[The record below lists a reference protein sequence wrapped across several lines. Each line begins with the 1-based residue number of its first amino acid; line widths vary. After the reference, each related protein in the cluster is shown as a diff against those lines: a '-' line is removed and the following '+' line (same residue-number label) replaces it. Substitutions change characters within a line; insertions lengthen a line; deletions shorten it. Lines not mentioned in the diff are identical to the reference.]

1 MAQDKNMTP
10 PPELNA
16 IAMRYPEKTFYLG
29 QAFNNTTNCYKLVWL
44 LALLSLLERDAAMSL
59 RLTAIFNEMAVI
71 GWHPVCLYRLS
82 LGRQDSLQNVVLE
95 IREACGLAPN
105 ARPEA
110 IRRVIEGNPAAQAN
124 LNFLKNYVPTRF
136 LTPWFTTQLQGM
148 PDTRRDA
155 AIKKLASDSQGTAL
169 ASMYYFDTIGA
180 VDVIRFNK
188 LWHTFLLEN
197 LAVVRTFAEHNFALY
212 LQARNPNT
220 PGVVRKLGA
229 PTTRQLTAARKFW
242 TFVQAELYTSGR
254 HEHFRDIYSNYRLS
268 DEFTID
274 HFLPWSFVVHDLL
287 WNLVPVAQPTNSSK
301 SDALPDLD
309 LYLPRLAKL
318 HFAAIESAK
327 TRPKLLEDYI
337 DCFKR
342 SPGELL
348 ALGEVG
354 LFALYREVMLP
365 QSQIAMNQGFEFGW
379 KLRL

>member
-1 MAQDKNMTP
+1 
-10 PPELNA
+10 
-16 IAMRYPEKTFYLG
+16 
-29 QAFNNTTNCYKLVWL
+29 
-44 LALLSLLERDAAMSL
+44 
-59 RLTAIFNEMAVI
+59 VI
-71 GWHPVCLYRLS
+71 RK
-82 LGRQDSLQNVVLE
+82 
-95 IREACGLAPN
+95 
-105 ARPEA
+105 
-110 IRRVIEGNPAAQAN
+110 VIEGNLAAQAN

-136 LTPWFTTQLQGM
+136 LTPWFSTQLRGM

-155 AIKKLASDSQGTAL
+155 AIKKLASDSQGTAF
-169 ASMYYFDTIGA
+169 ASMYCFDTIGT

-212 LQARNPNT
+212 LQAKNPNT
-220 PGVVRKLGA
+220 PGVVRKLRA

-242 TFVQAELYTSGR
+242 TFVRAELYKSRR
-254 HEHFRDIYSNYRLS
+254 HENFRDIYTNCRLA

-287 WNLVPVAQPTNSSK
+287 WNLVPVTQNTNSSK

-309 LYLPRLAKL
+309 LYLPRLAQL

-327 TRPKLLEDYI
+327 TKPKLLEDYT

-342 SPGELL
+342 RPDELL
-348 ALGEVG
+348 ALGDVG
-354 LFALYREVMLP
+354 LCALYREVMLP